1 MPLMD
6 RKTYGERQCGEK
18 GRQRRELGGP
28 PFPRR
33 PWAYLAQGTGSNDI
47 VHKLHSEPA
56 AQMNGL
62 HVALASPWE
71 GGEEK
76 AHGEGIVQVP

>member
-1 MPLMD
+1 MGRD
-6 RKTYGERQCGEK
+6 SVVKRAGK
-18 GRQRRELGGP
+18 GGSWAVP

-62 HVALASPWE
+62 HVALASTWE
-71 GGEEK
+71 GGEEE
-76 AHGEGIVQVP
+76 AHGEGVVQVP